1 MVSVVIVMGSDSDGR
16 VMRGA
21 EDVLKDAGV
30 EYEMRVLS
38 AHRSPEALREYVEGL
53 KDRGVRV
60 IIAGAGWAAH
70 LAGFIASHTRLPV
83 VGVPISS
90 SPLKGLDALLATVQ
104 MPAGVP
110 VAAVAIDCAQNAAF
124 MALRILSLQ
133 DTRLVSYLERVGEGM

>member
-104 MPAGVP
+104 MPVGVP